1 MDGRQFDMDSTWH
14 RQVFQTEDYCLASFH
29 SRFLCRDMDM
39 RSAVLY
45 STVEPL
51 THTASGVSTD
61 MPRTSLGW
69 SLETVAR
76 TDEHVNAMIV
86 DTLIL

>member
-1 MDGRQFDMDSTWH
+1 
-14 RQVFQTEDYCLASFH
+14 
-29 SRFLCRDMDM
+29 MDM

-51 THTASGVSTD
+51 THAVSGVSTD
-61 MPRTSLGW
+61 LPRTSLGW
-69 SLETVAR
+69 SLKPVAR

-86 DTLIL
+86 DTVR